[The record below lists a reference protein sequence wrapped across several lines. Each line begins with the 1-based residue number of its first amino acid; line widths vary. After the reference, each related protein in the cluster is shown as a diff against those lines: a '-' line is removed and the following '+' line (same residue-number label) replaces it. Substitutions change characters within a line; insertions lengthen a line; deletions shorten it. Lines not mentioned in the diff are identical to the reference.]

1 MELHKKLAAFLLSVV
16 SLSSCSL
23 LTPNN
28 EFTWKTSKCGPKGY
42 PLKIL
47 SGKLYF
53 KDEDSGLSLASG
65 AVNGTWGRNFSGSSS
80 VKEKLPDRF
89 DITFYSYAEN
99 QSYRGEFDWDLT
111 GTVA

>member
-1 MELHKKLAAFLLSVV
+1 MNKLKKVAVFLWSVM

-28 EFTWKTSKCGPKGY
+28 EFTWTTSKCGPKGY

-53 KDEDSGLSLASG
+53 KDENMGLSLASG
-65 AVNGTWGRNFSGSSS
+65 AVNGTWGSNFARRSF
-80 VKEKLPDRF
+80 VEAKLPDRF
-89 DITFYSYAEN
+89 DILLYY
-99 QSYRGEFDWDLT
+99 
-111 GTVA
+111 